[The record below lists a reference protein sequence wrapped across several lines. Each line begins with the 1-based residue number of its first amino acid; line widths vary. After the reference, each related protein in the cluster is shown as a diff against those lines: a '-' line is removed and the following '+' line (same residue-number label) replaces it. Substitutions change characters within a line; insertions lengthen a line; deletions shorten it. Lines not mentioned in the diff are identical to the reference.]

1 MKWHHLPKESLN
13 KMVNQSSKIIDKVSE
28 LSEQN
33 FYACYQCGRCSAGCP
48 AVPLMDTL
56 PNQVIRFLQ
65 LGMLDDAL
73 QTNTIWICA
82 SCFTCTVRCPKG
94 VDLAKVMEALRQI
107 ILRKNEDYTEVKGI
121 SEEEMS
127 ILPQIA
133 LVSNF
138 RKQTA

>member
-1 MKWHHLPKESLN
+1 M
-13 KMVNQSSKIIDKVSE
+13 QDIIDKVSE

-33 FYACYQCGRCSAGCP
+33 LYSCYQCGKCSGGCP
-48 AVPLMDTL
+48 AVSEMDLL
-56 PNQVIRFLQ
+56 PNQVIRLLQ
-65 LGMLDDAL
+65 LGMLDDAS
-73 QTNTIWICA
+73 TSNTMWICA
-82 SCFTCTVRCPKG
+82 SCFTCSVRCPKG

-107 ILRKNEDYTEVKGI
+107 SLRKNVDYVEVRKI
-121 SEEEMS
+121 SAKEIS

>member
-1 MKWHHLPKESLN
+1 M
-13 KMVNQSSKIIDKVSE
+13 QDIIDKVSE

-33 FYACYQCGRCSAGCP
+33 LYSCYQCGKCSGGCP
-48 AVPLMDTL
+48 AVSEMDLL
-56 PNQVIRFLQ
+56 PNQVIRLLQ
-65 LGMLDDAL
+65 LGMLDDAS
-73 QTNTIWICA
+73 TSNTMWICA

-107 ILRKNEDYTEVKGI
+107 SLRKNVDYVEVRKI
-121 SEEEMS
+121 SAKEIS

-138 RKQTA
+138 RKQTS